1 MLRVL
6 ASVGILVKVRGT
18 VLQCGLTRPLT
29 PPPQPPF
36 SPLPR
41 ADGMALAQD
50 HGVLEEGIPSIWAF
64 DRASGAGTK
73 VGMQEEGVPVYTL
86 HV

>member
-1 MLRVL
+1 
-6 ASVGILVKVRGT
+6 
-18 VLQCGLTRPLT
+18 
-29 PPPQPPF
+29 
-36 SPLPR
+36 
-41 ADGMALAQD
+41 MALAQD